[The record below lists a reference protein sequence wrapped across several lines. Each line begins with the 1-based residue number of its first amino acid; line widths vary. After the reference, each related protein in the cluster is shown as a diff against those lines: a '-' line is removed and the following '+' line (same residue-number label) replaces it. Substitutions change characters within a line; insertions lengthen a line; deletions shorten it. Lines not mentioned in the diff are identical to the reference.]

1 MQDKEEAERTAAYAT
16 TEEQMLSCLDE
27 RWYTEY
33 TVPFWGMRLLLIFV
47 DQRCLEALGVGLIP
61 LMSMYIYRVKA

>member
-27 RWYTEY
+27 RLY
-33 TVPFWGMRLLLIFV
+33 TVPFWGMRLLLVFV
-47 DQRCLEALGVGLIP
+47 DG
-61 LMSMYIYRVKA
+61 

>member
-27 RWYTEY
+27 RLC
-33 TVPFWGMRLLLIFV
+33 TVPFWGIGMRLLLIFV
-47 DQRCLEALGVGLIP
+47 VKRCLEALGVGLIQ
-61 LMSMYIYRVKA
+61 LM